1 MMSETLRAFWGATVL
16 GWRIT
21 TSWTQPLLFAIYSVL
36 KPLSAAFILVL
47 MYSVI
52 SGRRGSVAGYLTF
65 VVVGSAFWAFVQ
77 QGFADFAKVIS
88 EDRGWFHTL
97 KYVVMSPHHFYVFL
111 TGRAIPRL
119 IAALVSI
126 VVVLTVATLAL
137 HLPINPLHIDYPL
150 LLLACVVAGLTIIG
164 MGAAYGVLLLMARES
179 YGFAEVGSQSIYLLS
194 GAIFPIAVL
203 PGPLAALAVLNPL
216 VYWMELVRRALLG
229 PNALLMFPTLSVPE
243 VLLRLFVT
251 AAGMLVLSHLVFS
264 WADKR
269 ARRLGLYD
277 REIMW

>member
-1 MMSETLRAFWGATVL
+1 MRESARAFWGATVL

-21 TSWTQPLLFAIYSVL
+21 SSWAQPLLFAIYSVL

-47 MYSVI
+47 MYMVI
-52 SGRRGSVAGYLTF
+52 SGRRGSVGGYLPF

-97 KYVVMSPHHFYVFL
+97 KYIVMSPHHLYLFL
-111 TGRAIPRL
+111 TGRALPRL
-119 IAALVSI
+119 VAALVSI
-126 VVVLTVATLAL
+126 VIVLVVATLAL
-137 HLPINPLHIDYPL
+137 HLPIDPLRIDYPL
-150 LLLACVVAGLTIIG
+150 LLVACLVAALTIIG

-194 GAIFPIAVL
+194 GAIFPISVL
-203 PGPLAALAVLNPL
+203 PGPLAALASLNPL

-229 PNALLMFPTLSVPE
+229 SNALLMFPDLSVGE
-243 VLLRLFVT
+243 VLPRLVVS
-251 AAGMLVLSHLVFS
+251 AAGMLLLSHLVFT
-264 WADKR
+264 WADNR
-269 ARRLGLYD
+269 ARKVGLYD
-277 REIMW
+277 REINW

>member
-1 MMSETLRAFWGATVL
+1 MRESARAFWGATVL

-21 TSWTQPLLFAIYSVL
+21 SSWAQPLLFAIYSVL

-47 MYSVI
+47 MYMVI
-52 SGRRGSVAGYLTF
+52 SGRRGSVGGYLPF

-97 KYVVMSPHHFYVFL
+97 KYIVMSPHHLYLFL
-111 TGRAIPRL
+111 TGRALPRL
-119 IAALVSI
+119 VAALVSI
-126 VVVLTVATLAL
+126 VIVLVVATLAL
-137 HLPINPLHIDYPL
+137 HLPIDPLRIDYPL
-150 LLLACVVAGLTIIG
+150 LLVACLVAALTIIG

-194 GAIFPIAVL
+194 GAIFPISVL
-203 PGPLAALAVLNPL
+203 PGPLAALASLNPL

-229 PNALLMFPTLSVPE
+229 SNALLMFPDLSVGE
-243 VLLRLFVT
+243 VLLRLVVS
-251 AAGMLVLSHLVFS
+251 AAGMLLLSHLVFT
-264 WADKR
+264 WADNR
-269 ARRLGLYD
+269 ARKVGLYD
-277 REIMW
+277 REINW